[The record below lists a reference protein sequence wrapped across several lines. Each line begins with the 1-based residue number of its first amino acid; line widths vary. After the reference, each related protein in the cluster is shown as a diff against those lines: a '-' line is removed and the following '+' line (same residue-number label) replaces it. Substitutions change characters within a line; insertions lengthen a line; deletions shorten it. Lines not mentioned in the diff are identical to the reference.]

1 MRHVLALLVVC
12 CGISAPTVAS
22 QAPGGA
28 ATRATAVRACSILTK
43 DLVAPFTQNK
53 KVLDAIPPEEESLA
67 GSGSACE
74 WGIVRLQLYPI
85 ARGAKPNRTAP
96 GKEFQPVSGAGEA
109 AYFRNNRNNYAELVV
124 WTATYN
130 FTLQVSVPT
139 GSTADAIKPDTIA
152 LANTI
157 IAKLR

>member
-1 MRHVLALLVVC
+1 MRHVFALFIAAGC
-12 CGISAPTVAS
+12 FMTPAVAF
-22 QAPGGA
+22 QARTDGA
-28 ATRATAVRACSILTK
+28 AAVRACSILTK
-43 DLVAPFTQNK
+43 DLVAPFTRNK
-53 KVLDAIPPEEESLA
+53 NVLDAIPPEEEALA

-74 WGIVRLQLYPI
+74 WGLVRLQLYPI
-85 ARGAKPNRTAP
+85 ARGTKPNRTAP
-96 GKEFQPVSGAGEA
+96 NREFQPVSGAGEA

-124 WTATYN
+124 WTATHH